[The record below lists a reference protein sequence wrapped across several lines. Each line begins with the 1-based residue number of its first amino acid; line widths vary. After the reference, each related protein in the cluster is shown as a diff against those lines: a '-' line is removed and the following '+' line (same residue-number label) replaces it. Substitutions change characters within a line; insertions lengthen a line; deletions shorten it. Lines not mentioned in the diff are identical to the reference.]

1 LIDIAGFTRLTERI
15 IWQAIERSGV
25 DCKDW
30 TARKEV
36 EEQQRLHIYLE
47 LKENGHQREKEVVLA
62 IHQQLKELDRDYANL
77 ESFLGLKALEV
88 TLLPEDAFQAYRL
101 KQQAAGADLARLK
114 IPHIN
119 PSNSVIDFLI
129 NSSRKVAV
137 PGRRERRPAS
147 VRSK

>member
-1 LIDIAGFTRLTERI
+1 
-15 IWQAIERSGV
+15 V

-36 EEQQRLHIYLE
+36 KEQQRLHIYLE
-47 LKENGHQREKEVVLA
+47 LKENGHQGEKEVVLA

-88 TLLPEDAFQAYRL
+88 TLLPEKAFHAYRL
-101 KQQAAGADLARLK
+101 KQQAAGANLAHLK

-119 PSNSVIDFLI
+119 PSDDMLDFLT
-129 NSSRKVAV
+129 NSSRQEAILSSAA
-137 PGRRERRPAS
+137 RRPAS